1 MESSGRSAHYF
12 LYAPTRWPVTLF
24 CMKLK
29 LLQLDQR
36 IQELETIAY
45 EVADLAKKQ
54 GANETVQ
61 PELNT
66 KGQRWYR
73 GAREILVQQKSSG
86 LIEFEALYVQVM
98 KDVITGSSV
107 VLGDTMI
114 HTEFESALGAA
125 RALLIAVAEEI
136 ESRELPLKTQ
146 LSFAIS
152 ADEFER
158 ASELVNS
165 SGGDEALLRAG
176 GVVARVA
183 LERHLW
189 TVVDSY
195 GFVVGKNP
203 PTKKKADTQDLL
215 TTLVKEAVVTP
226 LQKSEM
232 DSLFAIG
239 NNCAHPKEAVIKTDV
254 ERLIS
259 RGRELASSIL

>member
-1 MESSGRSAHYF
+1 MN
-12 LYAPTRWPVTLF
+12 P
-24 CMKLK
+24 K
-29 LLQLDQR
+29 LLQLEQR
-36 IQELETIAY
+36 VQELEKIAD
-45 EVADLAKKQ
+45 ELAPLAKTQ
-54 GANETVQ
+54 SARGDVQ

-73 GAREILVQQKSSG
+73 GAREILVQQKSSS
-86 LIEFEALYVQVM
+86 LAEFDALYVQIL
-98 KDVITGSSV
+98 KDVITGSIFV
-107 VLGDTMI
+107 VGDEMMYAA
-114 HTEFESALGAA
+114 FVSALGAA

-146 LSFAIS
+146 LSFAVS

-165 SGGDEALLRAG
+165 SGGDEALLRAA

-189 TVVDSY
+189 TVADSY
-195 GFVVGKNP
+195 GLAVAKNP

-215 TTLVKEAVVTP
+215 TSLVKASVVTP
-226 LQKSEM
+226 VQKSEF
-232 DSLFAIG
+232 DSMFAIA
-239 NNCAHPKEAVIKTDV
+239 NNCAHPKEVVIKGDV

-259 RGRELASSIL
+259 RGREIASIIL

>member
-1 MESSGRSAHYF
+1 
-12 LYAPTRWPVTLF
+12 
-24 CMKLK
+24 MKLK
-29 LLQLDQR
+29 LLQLEQR
-36 IQELETIAY
+36 IQELEAIAE
-45 EVADLAKKQ
+45 EVAVLAKKQ
-54 GANETVQ
+54 SAQESVQ

-73 GAREILVQQKSSG
+73 GAREILVQQKSSS
-86 LIEFEALYVQVM
+86 LAEFDALYVQVM
-98 KDVITGSSV
+98 KDVITDSIFV
-107 VLGDTMI
+107 VGDEMMYTAFVG
-114 HTEFESALGAA
+114 TLGAA

-146 LSFAIS
+146 LSFAVS
-152 ADEFER
+152 ADEFDR

-195 GFVVGKNP
+195 GLAVAKNP

-215 TTLVKEAVVTP
+215 TTLVKASVVTP
-226 LQKSEM
+226 IQKSEM
-232 DSLFAIG
+232 DSLFTIG
-239 NNCAHPKEAVIKTDV
+239 NNCAHPKEAVIKEDV

-259 RGRELASSIL
+259 RGRELASLIL

>member
-1 MESSGRSAHYF
+1 
-12 LYAPTRWPVTLF
+12 
-24 CMKLK
+24 MKIK
-29 LLQLDQR
+29 LLQLEQR
-36 IQELETIAY
+36 IKELESLAD

-54 GANETVQ
+54 GSGEAVQ

-73 GAREILVQQKSSG
+73 GAREILVQQKSSS
-86 LIEFEALYVQVM
+86 LAEFDTHYVQII
-98 KDVITGSSV
+98 KDVITGNVLV
-107 VLGDTMI
+107 VGSEMMY
-114 HTEFESALGAA
+114 TEFVGSLGAA
-125 RALLIAVAEEI
+125 RALLNAVVEEI
-136 ESRELPLKTQ
+136 ESRELPIRTQ
-146 LSFAIS
+146 LSCAIS

-165 SGGDEALLRAG
+165 SGGVEALLRAG

-195 GFVVGKNP
+195 GLTVVKNP

-215 TTLVKEAVVTP
+215 TTLVKASVVTP
-226 LQKSEM
+226 IQKSEM
-232 DSLFAIG
+232 DSLFTIG
-239 NNCAHPKEAVIKTDV
+239 NNCAHPKELVIQTDV

-259 RGRELASSIL
+259 RGRELAAVIV

>member
-1 MESSGRSAHYF
+1 
-12 LYAPTRWPVTLF
+12 
-24 CMKLK
+24 MKLK
-29 LLQLDQR
+29 LLQLEQR
-36 IQELETIAY
+36 IQELEAIAD
-45 EVADLAKKQ
+45 EVAVLAKKQ
-54 GANETVQ
+54 SAQESVQ

-73 GAREILVQQKSSG
+73 GAREILVQQKSSS
-86 LIEFEALYVQVM
+86 LAEFDALYVQVM
-98 KDVITGSSV
+98 KDVITDSIFV
-107 VLGDTMI
+107 VGDEMMYTAFVG
-114 HTEFESALGAA
+114 TLGAA

-146 LSFAIS
+146 LSFAVS
-152 ADEFER
+152 ADEFDR

-195 GFVVGKNP
+195 GLAVAKNP

-215 TTLVKEAVVTP
+215 TTLVKASVVTP
-226 LQKSEM
+226 IQKSEM
-232 DSLFAIG
+232 DSLFTIG
-239 NNCAHPKEAVIKTDV
+239 NNCAHPKEAVIKEDV

-259 RGRELASSIL
+259 RGRELASLIL

>member
-1 MESSGRSAHYF
+1 
-12 LYAPTRWPVTLF
+12 
-24 CMKLK
+24 MKLK

-36 IQELETIAY
+36 IQELESIAD
-45 EVADLAKKQ
+45 EVAALAKKQ
-54 GANETVQ
+54 SVHETVQ

-73 GAREILVQQKSSG
+73 GAREILVQQRSSS
-86 LIEFEALYVQVM
+86 LAEFDALYVQVI
-98 KDVITGSSV
+98 KDVITGSVFV
-107 VLGDTMI
+107 VGDIMMYG
-114 HTEFESALGAA
+114 EFVSTLGAA

-136 ESRELPLKTQ
+136 ESRELPLRTQ
-146 LSFAIS
+146 LSFAVS

-158 ASELVNS
+158 ASELVSS

-195 GFVVGKNP
+195 GMTVEKNP
-203 PTKKKADTQDLL
+203 PTKKKTDTQDLL
-215 TTLVKEAVVTP
+215 TTLVKASVVTP
-226 LQKSEM
+226 IQKSEM
-232 DSLFAIG
+232 DSLFAIA
-239 NNCAHPKEAVIKTDV
+239 NNCAHPKEAVIKADV

-259 RGRELASSIL
+259 RGRELASVIL

>member
-1 MESSGRSAHYF
+1 
-12 LYAPTRWPVTLF
+12 
-24 CMKLK
+24 MKLK
-29 LLQLDQR
+29 LLQLEQR
-36 IQELETIAY
+36 IQELEAIAD
-45 EVADLAKKQ
+45 EVAVLAKKQ
-54 GANETVQ
+54 SAQESVQ

-73 GAREILVQQKSSG
+73 GAREILVQQKSSS
-86 LIEFEALYVQVM
+86 LAEFDALYVQVM
-98 KDVITGSSV
+98 KDVITGSIFEV
-107 VLGDTMI
+107 GDEMMYTAFVG
-114 HTEFESALGAA
+114 TLGAA

-146 LSFAIS
+146 LSFAVS
-152 ADEFER
+152 ADEFDR

-195 GFVVGKNP
+195 GLAVAKNP

-215 TTLVKEAVVTP
+215 TTLVKASVVTP
-226 LQKSEM
+226 IQKSEM
-232 DSLFAIG
+232 DSLFTIG
-239 NNCAHPKEAVIKTDV
+239 NNCAHPKEAVIKEDV

-259 RGRELASSIL
+259 RGRELASLIL